1 MHAVNWLQI
10 SPLSCADWQ
19 AALRSQSL
27 LWEKW
32 QKSLINSRQTVDY
45 NPLLTY
51 VGVAEGVLRV
61 RQSARTALRQLLNVQ
76 AAEDKQ
82 QADQVLVQWL
92 HFSKLCPLLSAAGIN
107 RMESSWIRSE
117 SPAAVMS
124 KSRVVVAGACRL
136 ARSATPWCWRGAQ
149 PYI

>member
-10 SPLSCADWQ
+10 SPLSCVDWQ

-27 LWEKW
+27 LLEKW
-32 QKSLINSRQTVDY
+32 QKRLINSRQTVNYD
-45 NPLLTY
+45 PLLTY

-61 RQSARTALRQLLNVQ
+61 RQSARTALRQLNVQ

-82 QADQVLVQWL
+82 QADQVLVHWL
-92 HFSKLCPLLSAAGIN
+92 HFSKLCPLLFAAGIN

-136 ARSATPWCWRGAQ
+136 AWSATPWCWRGAQ